1 MRSRLTRAVCYPEAN
16 HDEGHTMAALDGMRI
31 LDMTQYEAGTC
42 ATQSLAL
49 LGADVVKVEQPEVG
63 DPARGRWRGLEQ
75 DTEYFLNWNSNKRSV
90 TLDLNRTEGRQVL
103 LDMVPHYDVFI
114 ENYGPGVVE
123 KLEIGYEIMR
133 ERNPGLIYVR
143 IKGFGTSGP
152 YAHYKCMDMV
162 AQAAAG
168 AFSITGEPDG
178 PPTRPGP
185 TMGDAGTG
193 MQAALAV
200 TAAYVQRQRTGLGQL
215 IELSMQEAMTYYLR
229 TAVSRTEYGR
239 IPTPRTGN
247 GDNPFI
253 SLYPTAPGGPND
265 YVFVMAVNP
274 RMWAK
279 VLTVVGSPELIDDP
293 RFKTRE
299 LQQANFDALYDVIA
313 KWTQARTKGEA
324 MTAFAEAGVCASQ
337 VYETHDLFSDPHLQA
352 RGFIEELEHAELGP
366 IRLLGWPARM
376 SESSVPMKAAP
387 LLGEHT
393 QEVLSGD
400 LGLSDAAL
408 ADLRALGAIGGETT
422 AA

>member
-1 MRSRLTRAVCYPEAN
+1 
-16 HDEGHTMAALDGMRI
+16 MAALDGMRI

-42 ATQSLAL
+42 CTQSLAL
-49 LGADVVKVEQPEVG
+49 LGADVEKVEQPGLG

-75 DTEYFLNWNSNKRSV
+75 DTEYFINWNSNKRSI
-90 TLDLNRTEGRQVL
+90 TLDLNHGEGRQLL

-114 ENYGPGVVE
+114 ENYGPGVIE
-123 KLEIGYEIMR
+123 KLDIGYEVMA
-133 ERNPGLIYVR
+133 ELNPGLIYVR

-200 TAAYVQRQRTGLGQL
+200 TAAYVQRQRTGEGQL
-215 IELSMQEAMTYYLR
+215 IELSMQEAMTYYSR

-265 YVFVMAVNP
+265 YVFIMAVNP
-274 RMWAK
+274 RMWGK
-279 VLTVVGSPELIDDP
+279 VLTVIDRPDLIDDP

-299 LQQANFDALYDVIA
+299 LQQENFDALFSVISQ
-313 KWTQARTKGEA
+313 WTKARSKGEA
-324 MTAFAEAGVCASQ
+324 MSAFAEAGVCASQ
-337 VYETHDLFSDPHLQA
+337 VYETHDLFNDAHLQA
-352 RGFIEELEHAELGP
+352 RGFIQQIEHPEHGP

-376 SESSVPMKAAP
+376 SASSVPMTAAP

-393 QEVLSGD
+393 EEVLGND
-400 LGLSDAAL
+400 LGLSEEAL
-408 ADLRALGAIGGETT
+408 EQLRALGAIGSGT
-422 AA
+422 ATA